1 MSVIQ
6 RIRDKSAW
14 IVSGAI
20 GVSLLAFILQDAVSG
35 RGSSLFSSSSTVGE
49 VNGKDIDRTE
59 FEDKINFYEQAN
71 GGQTKRDQLVAG
83 VWDVMVDE
91 IIMTTEYDKLGI
103 SCNDGELSD
112 ILFGDNPPQ
121 WMTQSFTDPKTGL
134 FDAATAKKRFA
145 ELKKNTADPQTKN
158 IEEGYLKPAVD
169 QRLRDKYTA
178 LISGAVYVPKWLAEK
193 SNADN
198 NKIAKVSYVY
208 LPYSTISDSS
218 IKISDAEIQAYMQ
231 KHPAGFKK
239 EEETRSL
246 QYVSYSLSPSGTDS
260 MKARNDMNL
269 LKDEFAATT
278 DVSSFLSVKNSDMP
292 YYNSYVSRKEIKQS
306 VNDSLFSRGSG
317 SFYGPYVDGGN
328 YVVAKIVGVQSI
340 PDSVK
345 VRHILVS
352 THQQDQEQGGL
363 YRVRD
368 DSAAYK
374 RLDTALAAL
383 RSGKSFDS
391 VCVNYSEDP
400 GSNAKGGVYDYFPSG
415 RMDAAFNDFCFTGA
429 AGQTKVVKTAYGYH
443 YIEILG
449 QKGTSTGYNIA
460 YLSKAILVGAE
471 TEDKAATNSAK
482 FAGASKDFAGFE
494 ANAKKENMLP
504 IPVSE
509 LKKSDFS
516 IPGTQD
522 TRNIV
527 RWAFENKV
535 GSISEPFNVGDKI
548 IVACI
553 TGISDKGLMSV
564 TAARPMVEYIVS
576 NEKKAAQIIS
586 AKMKGSTLE
595 EIAKNAGVTV
605 QIADSVSYSGYVFG
619 TVGNELKIIGA
630 SFNKNIKGK
639 ISTPIAGNTGV
650 FVLRGESIGASADA
664 ASGNAEMMRQQQ
676 ENMMRQ
682 QAGYRS
688 LEALK
693 KAAVVD
699 DYRLKFY

>member
-14 IVSGAI
+14 IISGAI

-35 RGSSLFSSSSTVGE
+35 SSRSLFSSNSTVGE

-59 FEDKINFYEQAN
+59 FENKINFYEQAN

-91 IIMTTEYDKLGI
+91 IIMTTEYDKLGL
-103 SCNDGELSD
+103 SCNEGELSD
-112 ILFGDNPPQ
+112 MLFGDNPPQ

-158 IEEGYLKPAVD
+158 IEEGYIKPAVD
-169 QRLRDKYTA
+169 QRLRDKYSS

-198 NKIAKVSYVY
+198 SKIAKVSYVY
-208 LPYSTISDSS
+208 VPYSTITDST
-218 IKISDAEIQAYMQ
+218 IKVSDAEIQAYIQ

-246 QYVSYSLSPSGTDS
+246 QYVSYSLSPSGADS
-260 MKARNDMNL
+260 LRAKNDMNL

-278 DVSSFLSVKNSDMP
+278 DISSFLSVKNSDLP
-292 YYNSYVSRKEIKQS
+292 YYNSYVSRKEIKQA
-306 VNDSLFSRGSG
+306 VNDSLFSRGAG

-352 THQQDQEQGGL
+352 THQQDQQQGGL

-368 DSAAYK
+368 DSAAFK
-374 RLDTALAAL
+374 RLDTALAEL
-383 RSGKSFDS
+383 RTGKSFDS
-391 VCVNYSEDP
+391 VCVKYSEDP

-429 AGQTKVVKTAYGYH
+429 VGQTKVVKTAYGYH

-449 QKGTSTGYNIA
+449 QKGSSAGYNIA
-460 YLSKAILVGAE
+460 YLSKAILVGSE
-471 TEDKAATNSAK
+471 TEDKASTNSAK
-482 FAGASKDFAGFE
+482 FASASKDFASFE

-504 IPVSE
+504 VPVPE

-535 GSISEPFNVGDKI
+535 GTISEPFNVGDKI
-548 IVACI
+548 IIACI

-576 NEKKAAQIIS
+576 NEKKAAQIIKT
-586 AKMKGSTLE
+586 KMKGGTLE
-595 EIAKNAGVTV
+595 EIAKNAGAAIQV
-605 QIADSVSYSGYVFG
+605 ADSIAYGGYVFG
-619 TVGNELKIIGA
+619 TVGNEIKIIGA

-639 ISTPIAGNTGV
+639 VSSPIAGNTGV

-664 ASGNAEMMRQQQ
+664 ASANAEMMRQQQ

-693 KAAVVD
+693 KSAIVD